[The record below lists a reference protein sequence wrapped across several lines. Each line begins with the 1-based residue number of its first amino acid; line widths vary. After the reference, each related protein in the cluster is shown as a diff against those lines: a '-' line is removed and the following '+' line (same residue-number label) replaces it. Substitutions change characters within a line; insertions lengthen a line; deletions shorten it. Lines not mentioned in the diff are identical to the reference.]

1 MFKTEINEKCFCIVN
16 MISSKYE
23 YLQKIDLCTLSCV
36 VNQVYVIMIINN
48 QINMYLYVEKT
59 GERFFFVTDSL
70 TDSRLYG
77 SSDNIKMD

>member
-1 MFKTEINEKCFCIVN
+1 MYTELCHESGLCYYDT
-16 MISSKYE
+16 M
-23 YLQKIDLCTLSCV
+23 YLV
-36 VNQVYVIMIINN
+36 NN
-48 QINMYLYVEKT
+48 QINMYLYVDKP

>member
-36 VNQVYVIMIINN
+36 MNEVYVIMLLN
-48 QINMYLYVEKT
+48 
-59 GERFFFVTDSL
+59 
-70 TDSRLYG
+70 
-77 SSDNIKMD
+77 